1 MSESERK
8 NPVQDQVPSAVKEMF
23 SRLLDSYP
31 EFSGCGG
38 TVAAFVVQ
46 SCKFLWSY

>member
-8 NPVQDQVPSAVKEMF
+8 NPIQDQIPSAVKEMF
-23 SRLLDSYP
+23 SRLMDSYP

-46 SCKFLWSY
+46 SRKFLWSH